1 MPAAQLAAALALQLF
16 ASAAASPRAAKPAAA
31 GTAPSVHTAA
41 VFQVKEQMAV
51 PYGQGVLCN
60 AKPCV
65 YCKGGESRN
74 GPPKCDESC
83 QNPEP
88 GGAPM
93 PAAPGCPKPAL
104 YNLTLDLYTP
114 IGAESLGRRP
124 AFVAIHS
131 GGYAKNGESG
141 FGRSYEMAAACRYF
155 ASRGWVAITM
165 IYRMDN
171 GQTGGGLA
179 PANWTQ
185 PSPVGRIWAGGFKP
199 SPQAIYPAIRDTKH
213 AIRWLR
219 GQATALNLDTA
230 FFASAGWS
238 AGACTSTFLASQF
251 EADFTSEMSAATDPT
266 FHTLQ
271 PYLHLSA
278 KVTAGVV
285 WAGNAIGTDTIDALD
300 GVDRYK
306 ATAKTPL
313 AMYRGA
319 KDPVMTPWAQTEVQ
333 KMFNSSGGYVDLFAV
348 PGHGHSDLMPDGIVA
363 TKNGVPVAAAETVP
377 VLNHSYTWLVQQM
390 KLNPI

>member
-1 MPAAQLAAALALQLF
+1 MPAMPRLAAALALQLL
-16 ASAAASPRAAKPAAA
+16 ASAAPASGA
-31 GTAPSVHTAA
+31 APSVHTAA
-41 VFQVKEQMAV
+41 AFEVKEQLAV

-65 YCKGGESRN
+65 YCKGGERKN

-93 PAAPGCPKPAL
+93 PPAPGCPKPAV

-114 IGAESLGRRP
+114 VGAEELGPRP

-131 GGYAKNGESG
+131 GGYAVNGESG
-141 FGRSYEMAAACRYF
+141 FGKSYEMAAACRYF

-171 GQTGGGLA
+171 EQTGGGLA

-185 PSPVGRIWAGGFKP
+185 PSPVGSAWAGGFKP

-238 AGACTSTFLASQF
+238 AGACTSAFLASQF
-251 EADFTSEMSAATDPT
+251 EADFTAEMSPATDPT
-266 FHTLQ
+266 FHTME
-271 PYLHLSA
+271 PYLHLSG
-278 KVTAGVV
+278 KVAAGVV
-285 WAGNAIGTDTIDALD
+285 WAGNGIGTDTIDALD
-300 GVDRYK
+300 GVDRY
-306 ATAKTPL
+306 TSTSKTPL

-319 KDPVMTPWAQTEVQ
+319 KDGTMTPWAQAEVQ
-333 KMFNSSGGYVDLFAV
+333 RMFNSSGGHVDLFAV
-348 PGHGHSDLMPDGIVA
+348 PGHGHGDLMPTGIVA
-363 TKNGVPVAAAETVP
+363 TKNGVPVVAAQKVP

-390 KLNPI
+390 KLAPV